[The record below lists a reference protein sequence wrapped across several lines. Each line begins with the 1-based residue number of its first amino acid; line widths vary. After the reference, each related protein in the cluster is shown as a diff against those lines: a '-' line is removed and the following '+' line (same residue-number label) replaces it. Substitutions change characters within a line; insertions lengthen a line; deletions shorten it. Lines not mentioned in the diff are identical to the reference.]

1 MRSCYSR
8 NLTRTQESSLTETKQ
23 CKHAEDGVSQLCNIT
38 SDKTISNDPLRV
50 LRGSTSSG
58 SHAVVVM
65 GTEGVQQSCTGVEGI
80 YAGSREQRMW
90 RQRKKTRG
98 EILSAGGNPEADR
111 DAKCVSSRCS
121 FDVRATAA
129 AVCG

>member
-1 MRSCYSR
+1 MIPKSMDRRLEGAGEFRASEP
-8 NLTRTQESSLTETKQ
+8 LQG
-23 CKHAEDGVSQLCNIT
+23 GVL
-38 SDKTISNDPLRV
+38 
-50 LRGSTSSG
+50 SG
-58 SHAVVVM
+58 SKQTLAPA
-65 GTEGVQQSCTGVEGI
+65 VEGI

-98 EILSAGGNPEADR
+98 EILSAGGNPKADR